1 MLVPTNV
8 SRKPRMVF
16 IRTKQPNC
24 VVTRMSITR
33 ESQFMKATKTHR
45 VTLIVCISVLFAFL
59 SSSALAED
67 VIVSPGDTLR
77 VYIPGA
83 QQPEQT
89 YTVNIS
95 GDIDLGVYGKLKI
108 GGKTLRRSE
117 EMLKLHL
124 SKYLKSAEGISLY
137 IKEQGR
143 IVLITGCVEKP
154 GVIGIE
160 PTDDAWQAIHRAG
173 GLSSCAD
180 VTRTKYYR
188 NGLELDVDLASYL
201 TGDSKEPLPILMTGD
216 TIFVPS
222 GPGLT
227 NSTDPAAAFLSLEAL
242 RRKVFVIGA
251 VTVPGIYNLTAGLDL
266 LTLLSA
272 AKGPATAADLS
283 HTKVVTK
290 DRTVTV
296 DLQKAF
302 SDKKENRY
310 MLPAEGGV
318 IVFVPSL
325 QENVDSR
332 LGAHINFVG
341 SFSRP
346 GRIPVSGPISL
357 IDAIGLAG
365 GFSENAK
372 TRKLRVIEEG
382 PGYTLA
388 SRYNLKRY
396 LKKGGAMGRVI
407 VKPGSTV
414 ALGRINLE
422 PVNLA
427 VSAITAISM
436 VSSTFLLWVNYA
448 DALQ

>member
-1 MLVPTNV
+1 MANKPHLCALMLLLSAVFALFNSAVFAEEV
-8 SRKPRMVF
+8 S
-16 IRTKQPNC
+16 
-24 VVTRMSITR
+24 
-33 ESQFMKATKTHR
+33 
-45 VTLIVCISVLFAFL
+45 
-59 SSSALAED
+59 
-67 VIVSPGDTLR
+67 VSPGDTLQ

-89 YTVNIS
+89 YKVDIQGN
-95 GDIDLGVYGKLKI
+95 IDLGVYGKLNI
-108 GGKTLRRSE
+108 GRKTLKRSE
-117 EMLKLHL
+117 ELLKQHL
-124 SKYLKSAEGISLY
+124 SKYLKSAEGISLF

-143 IVLITGCVEKP
+143 IVLITGCVENP
-154 GVIGIE
+154 GVFGIE
-160 PTDDAWQAIHRAG
+160 QTDDLWQAIHRAG
-173 GLSSCAD
+173 GLSPCAD
-180 VTRTKYYR
+180 VTRITFYR
-188 NGLELDVDLASYL
+188 NGLELDVDLGAYL
-201 TGDSKEPLPILMTGD
+201 TGDNKKPLPMLMTGD
-216 TIFVPS
+216 TIFVAS

-227 NSTDPAAAFLSLEAL
+227 NSTDPAEAFLSMEAL
-242 RRKVFVIGA
+242 RHKVFLIGA
-251 VTVPGIYNLTAGLDL
+251 VTEPGIYNLTAGLDL
-266 LTLLSA
+266 LTLISA
-272 AKGPATAADLS
+272 AKGPATSADLS

-290 DRTVTV
+290 DSTTTV
-296 DLQKAF
+296 DIQDEISGKQK
-302 SDKKENRY
+302 NRY
-310 MLPAEGGV
+310 LLPAEGGV

-332 LGAHINFVG
+332 LGSHLNFVG

-372 TRKLRVIEEG
+372 TRKLHVIEEG

-396 LKKGGAMGRVI
+396 LKNGGAMGRVI
-407 VKPGSTV
+407 VRPGSTI